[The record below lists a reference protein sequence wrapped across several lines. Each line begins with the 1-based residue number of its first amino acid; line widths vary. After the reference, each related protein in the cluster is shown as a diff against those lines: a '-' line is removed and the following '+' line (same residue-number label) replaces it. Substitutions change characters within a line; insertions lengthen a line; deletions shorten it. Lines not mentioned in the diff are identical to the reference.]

1 MTEAITITFA
11 GAQCTGKSRLMKEIK
26 EKCQQNFDINDSIVE
41 HVLTARMK
49 NNSSPKLRVWHIPQ
63 VPGKP
68 FYVEAESIQEAV
80 KLMNTLAAY
89 DSFQLENNIKGDYAN
104 MNGLEFYDET
114 ISDQELVEM
123 GLEDRWMTWYIET
136 EDNFFEDP
144 KEYLEYLTKQA

>member
-1 MTEAITITFA
+1 MT
-11 GAQCTGKSRLMKEIK
+11 QR
-26 EKCQQNFDINDSIVE
+26 
-41 HVLTARMK
+41 
-49 NNSSPKLRVWHIPQ
+49 LRVWHIPQ

-68 FYVEAESIQEAV
+68 FYVEVESVQEGV

-114 ISDQELVEM
+114 ISDQELEEM

-136 EDNFFEDP
+136 EDTYFDDP
-144 KEYLEYLTKQA
+144 EEYLEYLSKKA

>member
-1 MTEAITITFA
+1 MT
-11 GAQCTGKSRLMKEIK
+11 QRLRI
-26 EKCQQNFDINDSIVE
+26 
-41 HVLTARMK
+41 
-49 NNSSPKLRVWHIPQ
+49 WHIPQ

-68 FYVEAESIQEAV
+68 FYVEVESVQEAV

-114 ISDQELVEM
+114 ISDQELEEM

-136 EDNFFEDP
+136 EDTYFDDP
-144 KEYLEYLTKQA
+144 EEYLEYLSKKA